1 MSTTYHVFQDL
12 IVRKSRSVAI
22 SSRILSPLKSL
33 GSHRNVDGKFTQ
45 PHGVAVSNTG
55 QVIFSDSLKY
65 RIHVFTPDGGQI
77 LEFGSE
83 GTKDGKL
90 FHPMSIALDKSQKYV
105 LVADSDNNRVQYF
118 DLKTGKFVK
127 KFGSEGS
134 GHGQFNG
141 PCGISIDQ
149 KDRVIVNDWNNHRVQ
164 VFSSDGKFLCKF
176 GDAGND
182 RLIHPRFALYHD
194 KRNAS

>member
-1 MSTTYHVFQDL
+1 M
-12 IVRKSRSVAI
+12 RKSRSVAI

-33 GSHRNVDGKFTQ
+33 GSHGNVDGKFTQ
-45 PHGVAVSNTG
+45 PYGVAVSNTG

-65 RIHVFTPDGGQI
+65 RIHIYVFTPDGGQI

-90 FHPMSIALDKSQKYV
+90 FHPISMALDKSQKYV
-105 LVADSDNNRVQYF
+105 FVANSDNNRVQYF

-149 KDRVIVNDWNNHRVQ
+149 KNRFIVNDWNDHRMQ
-164 VFSSDGKFLCKF
+164 VFSSDGKFLFKF

>member
-1 MSTTYHVFQDL
+1 MSTTYHVFQNL

-33 GSHRNVDGKFTQ
+33 GSHGNVDGKFTQ
-45 PHGVAVSNTG
+45 PHGIAVSNR
-55 QVIFSDSLKY
+55 QVIFSDSLKH

-83 GTKDGKL
+83 GTKDGNL
-90 FHPMSIALDKSQKYV
+90 FHLISMALDKSQKYV
-105 LVADSDNNRVQYF
+105 FVANSDNSRVQYF

-127 KFGSEGS
+127 KFGSEGG
-134 GHGQFNG
+134 GHEQFNG

-164 VFSSDGKFLCKF
+164 VFSSDGKFLFKF
-176 GDAGND
+176 RDAGND

-194 KRNAS
+194 KRNAL